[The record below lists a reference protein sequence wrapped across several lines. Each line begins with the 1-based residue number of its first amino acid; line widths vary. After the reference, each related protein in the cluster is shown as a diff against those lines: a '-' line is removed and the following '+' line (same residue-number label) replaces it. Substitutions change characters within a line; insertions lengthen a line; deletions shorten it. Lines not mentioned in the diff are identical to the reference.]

1 MASNRLRLIVKTAL
15 ATTVALGA
23 AAALGGWIVLES
35 GWYNVA
41 ATQQHFQPMH
51 TLLEKGMRESVRFHS
66 RNVAT
71 PPLADGARVVR
82 GAHLYHQH
90 CVQCH
95 GAPGVA
101 QSPVGKSM
109 QPVPGPLVD
118 AARRWQP
125 RELYWIT
132 RHGIRMAGMPAWE
145 FHLRDDELWDLVAF
159 LGQFPFQTRDSYRAL
174 VDKAAAPA
182 PASVSGV
189 ASDAVPAYPD
199 VERGRMALTQYAC
212 QACHSIPGVTGPD
225 TFVGPPLAGLSQ
237 RKYVAGVLP
246 NTADNLARWIRVPH
260 EIDPQTTMPTLGVT
274 ARDARDMAA
283 YLLSE
288 D

>member
-1 MASNRLRLIVKTAL
+1 M
-15 ATTVALGA
+15 
-23 AAALGGWIVLES
+23 AALGGWIVLES

-41 ATQQHFQPMH
+41 ATQQHWQPVH
-51 TLLEKGMRESVRFHS
+51 TVLEKGMRESVRFHA

-71 PPLADGARVVR
+71 PPLADKARAVR

-90 CVQCH
+90 CAQCH

-101 QSPVGKSM
+101 QTPVGKSM

-145 FHLRDDELWDLVAF
+145 FHLRDEELWDLVAF
-159 LGQFPFQTRDSYRAL
+159 LQRFPLHTRDSYRAVVEDTASRPL
-174 VDKAAAPA
+174 TAAAP
-182 PASVSGV
+182 
-189 ASDAVPAYPD
+189 AVPAYPD
-199 VERGRMALTQYAC
+199 IERGRMALTQYAC
-212 QACHSIPGVTGPD
+212 QACHNIPGVTGPN

-260 EIDPQTTMPTLGVT
+260 EIDPLTTMPTLGVT
-274 ARDARDMAA
+274 ERDARDMAA
-283 YLLSE
+283 YLLSKE
-288 D
+288 

>member
-15 ATTVALGA
+15 ATTLSLAA
-23 AAALGGWIVLES
+23 AAALGGWIVLEA

-41 ATQQHFQPMH
+41 ATQQHFQPVYSV
-51 TLLEKGMRESVRFHS
+51 LEKGMRESVRFHS

-71 PPLADGARVVR
+71 PPLADQARVLR

-101 QSPVGKSM
+101 QTPVGKSM
-109 QPVPGPLVD
+109 QQIPGPLVD
-118 AARRWQP
+118 AVRRWQP

-145 FHLRDDELWDLVAF
+145 YHLRDEQLWDLVAF
-159 LGQFPFQTRDSYRAL
+159 LQRFPAQTRGSYRAL
-174 VDKAAAPA
+174 VEATAPPAAAGQPDA
-182 PASVSGV
+182 A
-189 ASDAVPAYPD
+189 AVPAYPD
-199 VERGRMALTQYAC
+199 AKRGRMALTQYAC
-212 QACHSIPGVTGPD
+212 QACHAIPGVTGPD

-260 EIDPQTTMPTLGVT
+260 EIDPHTTMPTLGVT
-274 ARDARDMAA
+274 ERDARDMAA
-283 YLLSE
+283 YLLSR